1 MSGAAGALDAAGR
14 ERMIGV
20 LGAGKRGWRVSGG
33 GCWSFLRE
41 LWAVVPW
48 HRGCGAGSSQA
59 YLGPR
64 AGAFACSRP
73 GDMMID
79 WVSPRLR
86 GDAAAHSVQAVRVPC
101 AAGRVAG

>member
-1 MSGAAGALDAAGR
+1 MAGVRWGVLVLSAGAMGGRAVAPGGAAQ
-14 ERMIGV
+14 
-20 LGAGKRGWRVSGG
+20 
-33 GCWSFLRE
+33 
-41 LWAVVPW
+41 
-48 HRGCGAGSSQA
+48 GSSQA

-64 AGAFACSRP
+64 AGAFARSRP